1 MSPSPPFNLILF
13 DTATAAEK
21 QEEAIRLDPSR
32 QSFYKG
38 TSEENKKAAPYL
50 FELKPETDFANWYF
64 KNGWNQSW
72 GVPLFSSGTFEET
85 YRHFRKFLIVKTEEG
100 KQMYFR
106 FYDPRVLRIFLP
118 TCDRSQILEFFGPV
132 KIFICEDED
141 PEHILLF
148 SHQNGELVTDRR
160 KASLILNEIE
170 IK

>member
-1 MSPSPPFNLILF
+1 
-13 DTATAAEK
+13 
-21 QEEAIRLDPSR
+21 
-32 QSFYKG
+32 
-38 TSEENKKAAPYL
+38 
-50 FELKPETDFANWYF
+50 
-64 KNGWNQSW
+64 
-72 GVPLFSSGTFEET
+72 
-85 YRHFRKFLIVKTEEG
+85 
-100 KQMYFR
+100 MYFR